1 MKKVNKRMYVTF
13 TIGNVVLGDR
23 KVAFACK
30 SEEEMREVSAEVY
43 SYDGISNIRWRKSSA
58 PKDREIYEFED
69 LYNSIKWL
77 K

>member
-43 SYDGISNIRWRKSSA
+43 YYDVISNIRWRKSSA

-69 LYNSIKWL
+69 LYNTAKWL

>member
-13 TIGNVVLGDR
+13 TIGNVVLDNR

-30 SEEEMREVSAEVY
+30 SEEEMREVSAEVCY
-43 SYDGISNIRWRKSSA
+43 YDGISNIRWRKSSA
-58 PKDREIYEFED
+58 PKDREIYEFGD
-69 LYNSIKWL
+69 LYNTAKWL